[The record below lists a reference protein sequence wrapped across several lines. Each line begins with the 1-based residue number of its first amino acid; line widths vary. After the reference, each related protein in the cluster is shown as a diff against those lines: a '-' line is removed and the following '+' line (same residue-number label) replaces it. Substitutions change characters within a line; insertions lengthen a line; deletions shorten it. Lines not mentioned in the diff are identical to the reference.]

1 MPEQPIALIYQH
13 IPHQSVEYFQVGEL
27 LLKTVQC
34 GNYEELKILLS
45 VRSVDVNYRSLTTG
59 QTALMHCS
67 SAKIA
72 ELLLLHGADPNLQN
86 RMGNTALHFGV
97 AGNNFE
103 LCQTLLDWGAMKRI
117 KNHCAQGITPCQIPA
132 NKNLINLIQSR
143 KCNYAETII
152 WPSVFPRSAPSDDV
166 LSIDFEMIGIVNP
179 SWGHHVMIDFP
190 VEVGIVDSKLNT
202 IYHTKCRPDFLP
214 ITGTIS
220 NKVFRKMYSP
230 PVDHFLDRP
239 SIDLRT
245 RITGIRPGE
254 LDTKP
259 LASQVLAEVRQI
271 IQGKFLVG
279 HAIEHDLLVLQHFGP
294 PFQGIRD
301 TSQFLRWKGK
311 KISLK
316 KAASIYLSKNIQT
329 GKHSALEDATTT
341 MELYLLLR
349 DEWEQ
354 SDEPFLLP
362 PNQIRQVLHDKG
374 DELNG
379 AGSVNSIMHHPL
391 EQHKSQLNSI
401 CSEQLVPNSAHHLNI
416 SAAPP
421 AFSGD
426 LSLFSSSTC
435 QQHTQFTTN
444 NDAALNPGFKNLSIE
459 E

>member
-1 MPEQPIALIYQH
+1 MSKKEKRFDPSKASIPTLMTEQPHSIIFQH
-13 IPHQSVEYFQVGEL
+13 LPCQSMEYFKVGEL
-27 LLKTVQC
+27 FLKTIQC
-34 GNYEELKILLS
+34 GNYEELKILLG
-45 VRSVDVNYRSLTTG
+45 VRTVDCNYRSLSTG
-59 QTALMHCS
+59 QTALMHCK
-67 SAKIA
+67 SARIA
-72 ELLLLHGADPNLQN
+72 QLLLQNGADPNLQN
-86 RMGNTALHFGV
+86 RMGNTALHFAV
-97 AGNNFE
+97 ASNNFE
-103 LCQTLLDWGAMKRI
+103 LCQTLLNWGAIKRI

-132 NKNLINLIQSR
+132 NKNLINLIQSQ
-143 KCNYAETII
+143 KFNYLEKII
-152 WPSVFPRSAPSDDV
+152 WPSVFPRSANIKET

-214 ITGTIS
+214 ITGIIS

-230 PVDHFLDRP
+230 TVDHFLDRP

-254 LDTKP
+254 LDNKP

-271 IQGKFLVG
+271 IQGKYLVG

-294 PFQGIRD
+294 PYQGVRD

-316 KAASIYLSKNIQT
+316 KAASIYLNKNIQM
-329 GKHSALEDATTT
+329 GKHSALEDAVTT

-362 PNQIRQVLHDKG
+362 PNQIRQVLHETLKDDPSMG
-374 DELNG
+374 HNPM
-379 AGSVNSIMHHPL
+379 SHN
-391 EQHKSQLNSI
+391 NFN
-401 CSEQLVPNSAHHLNI
+401 QLVNNNQ
-416 SAAPP
+416 PP
-421 AFSGD
+421 GGAYGGGGITPAEFHSFNN
-426 LSLFSSSTC
+426 LSL
-435 QQHTQFTTN
+435 
-444 NDAALNPGFKNLSIE
+444 DK
-459 E
+459 